1 MVLIAIVIGGFVL
14 ISAALLIV
22 LCMFS
27 SRLSQAEGRTEN
39 WSAVPAK
46 VERRPYVPG
55 SVAR

>member
-27 SRLSQAEGRTEN
+27 SRLSAQEGRREV
-39 WSAVPAK
+39 WQEPEPRVPSGA
-46 VERRPYVPG
+46 R
-55 SVAR
+55 VATR